1 MPGDKKKVNYVLETS
16 LIGVFLALVA
26 VIFLYQV
33 IPNDVRYWVIVGF
46 TVAYFILLII
56 KLFWNRKI
64 SSS

>member
-1 MPGDKKKVNYVLETS
+1 MPRDKKKVNSILETS
-16 LIGVFLALVA
+16 LIAAFLALVA